1 MNAAPDP
8 AATRT
13 SPAGS
18 ARTPDR
24 PDRHVVLRHR
34 LGIDGA
40 GVPILA
46 GAYLLAVL
54 SVVGVVSAFT
64 DIRLSGWEIGTQPI
78 RWFAGGLGV
87 YLTAIYLPLYILHG
101 RTRREVAG
109 DSATF
114 AGIYAVLVAGVIAA
128 GYAVETLV
136 YRIAGWSQT
145 LDNLHLFDSPDQYH
159 LIVVEYVVVL
169 AVWIAAGAMLGGA
182 FYRNGLLGMALI
194 PVAIAAV
201 VAIETGTGPG
211 HFGPL
216 PPPLLEAIGLELGA
230 FSTLGAVGTSVACC
244 ALLASATWWIIRDI
258 PIRNQAA

>member
-1 MNAAPDP
+1 MNTAPDP

-13 SPAGS
+13 SPARS
-18 ARTPDR
+18 ARTRDR
-24 PDRHVVLRHR
+24 RDRHVVLRHR
-34 LGIDGA
+34 IGIDGA

-46 GAYLLAVL
+46 GGYFLAVL

-64 DIRLSGWEIGTQPI
+64 DIRISGWETGSQLI
-78 RWFAGGLGV
+78 RWFVGGVGV

-109 DSATF
+109 DSAIF
-114 AGIYAVLVAGVIAA
+114 AGIYAVLVAGAIAA
-128 GYAVETLV
+128 GYAVETFI
-136 YRIAGWSQT
+136 YRITGWSQT

-159 LIVVEYVVVL
+159 LIVLEHVIVL

-194 PVAIAAV
+194 PVALAAV
-201 VAIETGTGPG
+201 MAIETGTGPG
-211 HFGPL
+211 HFGPV

-230 FSTLGAVGTSVACC
+230 YPPLGAVGISVACC
-244 ALLASATWWIIRDI
+244 AVLATATWWIVRDI